1 MIKIYRH
8 KKHYYDLESVDRF
21 IDVEY
26 VNSEEEC
33 DYVAVACS
41 HNESVFEGIRKP
53 IIYSYLR
60 EHPYE
65 HDEYLQTQF
74 KSLHTDQKIIIFS
87 IGSFEKIAPGRKN
100 IIIDNFELDCYHRLF
115 VKKECG
121 VVQSNF
127 GTTRL
132 LFLGGKADKNN
143 RKPLLDALLR
153 NEKTTGR
160 LAWSMFGVDGGEPLD
175 DIQTEDNHYLGYP
188 YDSIVYQSTNFS
200 VISETHFDQNQ
211 EFHPTEKTYRAIAN
225 RHPFAILSTPFFLK
239 KLKDKGYVTFNRT
252 LDENYDIETN
262 PQRRLQKFVNSLN
275 SLVEKN
281 VNYKTFEKKCEQNV
295 NTLIRN
301 AKETKQR
308 IIEGITNDRISNSGN
323 AEVYDS

>member
-26 VNSEEEC
+26 VNSEDEC

-41 HNESVFEGIRKP
+41 HNEPVFEGITKP
-53 IIYSYLR
+53 IIYSYVR

-74 KSLHTDQKIIIFS
+74 KSLKPEQKIIIFS
-87 IGSFEKIAPGRKN
+87 ISSFEKIAPGRNN

-115 VKKECG
+115 VKKECE
-121 VVQSNF
+121 VVQRNF
-127 GTTRL
+127 GTARL
-132 LFLGGKADKNN
+132 LLLGGKANKNN
-143 RKPLLDALLR
+143 RKPLLDELLR
-153 NEKTTGR
+153 NDNTAGR

-188 YDSIVYQSTNFS
+188 YDSIIYQNTNFS
-200 VISETHFDQNQ
+200 VISETHFDENQ

-239 KLKDKGYVTFNRT
+239 KLKDKGYVTFNRL
-252 LDENYDIETN
+252 LDENYDIERDPKT
-262 PQRRLQKFVNSLN
+262 RLIKFVNSLN
-275 SLVEKN
+275 SFVTKN
-281 VNYKTFEKKCEQNV
+281 IDYKMFEKKCEHNV
-295 NTLIRN
+295 NTLIKN
-301 AKETKQR
+301 AQETKQR
-308 IIEGITNDRISNSGN
+308 IIERIKNGIRTSNGGN
-323 AEVYDS
+323 A